1 MTDRVAAIVLLVAF
15 LVVPLV
21 PGEFAV
27 VVATEILILGLFA
40 LSFNLIHGYMGQ
52 ISFGHAAF
60 FGLGAYGTAL
70 VFRAFKGAGADISYW
85 EFGLSL
91 LAGVPLA
98 AAVAL
103 VVGFFCTRLTGI
115 YFAILSLA
123 FGELIFHVVFSWY
136 GFTGGDDGIHGLL
149 PPPWFRDPVNYY
161 YFTLA
166 VVLGASAILWRI
178 TRSPFGYALRMLRDN
193 SRRAAFLGVN
203 VRLCMLCNF
212 VIAGAFAGI
221 AGSLWGPFSRSVSPV
236 LLGWAQSGIPIFMTL
251 IGGSGHF
258 TGPMVGSAVY
268 TALNAYVTRF
278 TPYWPLTIGIVILLL
293 VLFLPGGILS
303 VVEKRAAG
311 RRGTGGTGGTGT

>member
-1 MTDRVAAIVLLVAF
+1 MTDRVAAILLVVTF
-15 LVVPLV
+15 LAVPLV
-21 PGEFAV
+21 PGDFAV

-40 LSFNLIHGYMGQ
+40 LSFNLVHGYMGQ

-70 VFRAFKGAGADISYW
+70 VFRAFKGAGTGVSYA
-85 EFGLSL
+85 EFALSM
-91 LAGVPLA
+91 LAGLPLA
-98 AAVAL
+98 AAGAL
-103 VVGFFCTRLTGI
+103 VVGYFCSRLTGI

-123 FGELIFHVVFSWY
+123 FGELIYHVVFSWY
-136 GFTGGDDGIHGLL
+136 GFTGGDDGIQGLL

-166 VVLGASAILWRI
+166 VVFVASAVLWRI

-193 SRRAAFLGVN
+193 ARRAAFVGID

-212 VIAGAFAGI
+212 VVAGAFAGI

-236 LLGWAQSGIPIFMTL
+236 LLGWMQSGIPVFMTL

-258 TGPMVGSAVY
+258 TGPMVGSVVY
-268 TALNAYVTRF
+268 TGLNAYVTRF
-278 TPYWPLTIGIVILLL
+278 TPYWPLAIGIVILLL
-293 VLFLPGGILS
+293 VLFVPGGILS
-303 VVEKRAAG
+303 MVEKRAATRSGKG
-311 RRGTGGTGGTGT
+311 R

>member
-1 MTDRVAAIVLLVAF
+1 MTDRIAAIVLFGAF
-15 LVVPLV
+15 LAVPLV

-27 VVATEILILGLFA
+27 VVATEVLILGLFA

-70 VFRAFKGAGADISYW
+70 VFRAFKGAGTGVSYA
-85 EFGLSL
+85 EFALSL
-91 LAGVPLA
+91 LAGFPLA
-98 AAVAL
+98 MVGAL
-103 VVGFFCTRLTGI
+103 VVGYFCSRLKGI

-136 GFTGGDDGIHGLL
+136 GFTGGDDGIQGLL

-166 VVLGASAILWRI
+166 VVLGASVVLWRV

-193 SRRAAFLGVN
+193 SRRASFLGID

-212 VIAGAFAGI
+212 IIAGAFAGI

-236 LLGWAQSGIPIFMTL
+236 LLGWMQSGIPIFMTL

-258 TGPMVGSAVY
+258 AGPMVGSAVY

-278 TPYWPLTIGIVILLL
+278 TPYWPLAIGIVILLL

-303 VVEKRAAG
+303 VVERRAAG
-311 RRGTGGTGGTGT
+311 GRGKNR